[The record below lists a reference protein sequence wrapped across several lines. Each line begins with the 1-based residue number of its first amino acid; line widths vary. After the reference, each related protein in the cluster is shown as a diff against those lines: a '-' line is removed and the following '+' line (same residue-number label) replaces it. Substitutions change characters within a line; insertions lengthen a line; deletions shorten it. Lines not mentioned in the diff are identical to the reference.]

1 MFTKIYIGSDH
12 GGFSLKERIL
22 AQLAKTSFT
31 VVDKGAYSET
41 SCDYPVYAKAVSQA
55 VLDDPGSCG
64 ILICG
69 TGIGMSMAANRFK
82 GIRAAVCTDAYTTR
96 MTRAHNDANVLC
108 LGERVTGPGVA
119 AEIVDLFLAT
129 EFEGDRHLK
138 RINLFEE

>member
-1 MFTKIYIGSDH
+1 MFKKIYIGSDH
-12 GGFSLKERIL
+12 GGFSLKELII
-22 AQLAKTSFT
+22 AQLKNASV
-31 VVDKGAYSET
+31 VVDKGAFT
-41 SCDYPVYAKAVSQA
+41 TASCDYPVFAQAVSQA
-55 VLDDPGSCG
+55 VLADPGSCG

-69 TGIGMSMAANRFK
+69 TGIGMSMAANRIK

-119 AEIVDLFLAT
+119 AEIVDLFLVT